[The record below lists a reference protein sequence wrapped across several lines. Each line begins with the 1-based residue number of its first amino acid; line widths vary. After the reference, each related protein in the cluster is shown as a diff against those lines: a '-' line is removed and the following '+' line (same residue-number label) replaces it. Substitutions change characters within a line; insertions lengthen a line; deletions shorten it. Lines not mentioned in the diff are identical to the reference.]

1 MPHTQYIKIIQNQF
15 GKVATV
21 TQPIPKGVLV
31 RAMYGE
37 NVSAPTQTSI
47 QWGNEAN
54 TRHIEDNIG
63 RWINHSCNP
72 TLRVDSCLPYLWSI
86 KTILPGMPL
95 TFNYFHN
102 ESKIS
107 SEFTCFECG
116 LPVPR
121 VGGCEYYKTGTS
133 SYQ

>member
-1 MPHTQYIKIIQNQF
+1 MMPHSQYIKIITNKF

-21 TQPIPKGVLV
+21 TRPIPKGQLL
-31 RAMYGE
+31 RAMNGPSVKE
-37 NVSAPTQTSI
+37 PTRTSI
-47 QWGNEAN
+47 QWGNESN

-63 RWINHSCNP
+63 RWINHSCSP
-72 TLRVDSCLPYLWSI
+72 TLRVDGCLPYLWTV
-86 KTILPGMPL
+86 KDVLPGMPL

-102 ESKIS
+102 ETNIS

-121 VGGCEYYKTGTS
+121 VGGCDYYKKS
-133 SYQ
+133 F